1 VQAKLLRVL
10 QERLFFRLGSTS
22 ARRADVRVVAA
33 THRDLEQEVAAGRFR
48 EDLFF
53 RLNVLRIPLP
63 PLRERPEDLPALA
76 RALLERTADRL
87 GRRCPVLDAT
97 AERALGR
104 WRWPGNARELSN
116 VLERLLVMRE
126 PDDQSAIDVA
136 EVNAALGRDPAASAA
151 GAGGAAD
158 EAPLAEKIAHL
169 ERQEIEAA
177 LRRARG
183 VKSHAARALGL
194 SRPTLDKKIAELGI
208 DIWGEV

>member
-1 VQAKLLRVL
+1 
-10 QERLFFRLGSTS
+10 
-22 ARRADVRVVAA
+22 
-33 THRDLEQEVAAGRFR
+33 
-48 EDLFF
+48 
-53 RLNVLRIPLP
+53 
-63 PLRERPEDLPALA
+63 
-76 RALLERTADRL
+76 
-87 GRRCPVLDAT
+87 
-97 AERALGR
+97 
-104 WRWPGNARELSN
+104 
-116 VLERLLVMRE
+116 VLERLVVLRV
-126 PDDQSAIDVA
+126 PDDQSAFDVA
-136 EVNAALGRDPAASAA
+136 VVIAALGGARAASAA